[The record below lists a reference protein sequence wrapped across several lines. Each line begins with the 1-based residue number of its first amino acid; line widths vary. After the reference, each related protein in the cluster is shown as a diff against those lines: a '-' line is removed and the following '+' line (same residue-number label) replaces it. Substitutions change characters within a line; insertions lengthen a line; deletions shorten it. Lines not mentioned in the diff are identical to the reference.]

1 MGVDGAETAPTTSRS
16 RVSRSVDASRL
27 PRPCSRLSWR
37 ARPRSPAARQ
47 CPPLAGFPP
56 RPSLRNPGPEAASRP
71 SPSLAS
77 AAESAVAQLT
87 AYAVVQPNPFSQG
100 LASQTPACIASM
112 AATHNRRSK
121 AQRIAC
127 WSPPPPMHS
136 ASPYWPPPPASLSL
150 SPSVLLPAPPASPAG
165 LHSLSPSAPL
175 PNRRRESYLGQL
187 VTLPD
192 RAAVTSSTPPLL
204 RLAVPPQFMRC
215 SAQPALGLR
224 AVSGGECPD
233 HWAEGWAREGAGE
246 VLAEAELAL

>member
-1 MGVDGAETAPTTSRS
+1 
-16 RVSRSVDASRL
+16 
-27 PRPCSRLSWR
+27 
-37 ARPRSPAARQ
+37 
-47 CPPLAGFPP
+47 
-56 RPSLRNPGPEAASRP
+56 
-71 SPSLAS
+71 
-77 AAESAVAQLT
+77 
-87 AYAVVQPNPFSQG
+87 
-100 LASQTPACIASM
+100 
-112 AATHNRRSK
+112 
-121 AQRIAC
+121 
-127 WSPPPPMHS
+127 MHS

-150 SPSVLLPAPPASPAG
+150 SIRPSPRPPASPAG

-187 VTLPD
+187 ATLPD